1 MSRRGT
7 TLSIDIGG
15 SGLKM
20 LVLDPEGVPLNE
32 RHRVRTPQPA
42 APKPVLKAL
51 VDAMDT
57 QPDFDR
63 VSVGFP
69 GVVIDNVIKSAP
81 SLDGAWIGFPLA
93 RELEIRTERMV
104 RIANDAD
111 VHGLGAIEGEG
122 VEMVLTLGTGMGSAL
137 FVDGKLVPNLEL
149 GHHPFHKRTSYDD
162 YVGQLALKRVGLKRW
177 SKRVLRVVET
187 IQPIWNP
194 HRIFIGGGNAKRLR
208 VELPDNIK
216 VVSNLAG
223 LLGGVR
229 LWEHC
234 SAA

>member
-1 MSRRGT
+1 MAKRGA

-20 LVLDPEGVPLNE
+20 MVLDREGVPVNE
-32 RHRVRTPQPA
+32 RHRVATPRPA
-42 APKPVLKAL
+42 RPKAVLKAL
-51 VDAMDT
+51 LDLVEV
-57 QPDFDR
+57 QPSFDR

-69 GVVIDNVIKSAP
+69 GVVVDNTIMSAP
-81 SLDGAWIGFPLA
+81 NLDGEWTGFPLA
-93 RELEIRTERMV
+93 REIELRTERMV

-111 VHGLGAIEGEG
+111 VQGLGAIEGEG

-149 GHHPFHKRTSYDD
+149 GHHVFHKRTSYEE
-162 YVGQLALKRVGLKRW
+162 YVGNQAFKKVGLKRW
-177 SKRVLRVVET
+177 SKRVLKVVET

-194 HRIFIGGGNAKRLR
+194 HVIYLGGGNAKRLKIP
-208 VELPDNIK
+208 LPSNIR
-216 VVSNLAG
+216 VVSNIAG
-223 LLGGVR
+223 LIGGVR

-234 SAA
+234 AHS